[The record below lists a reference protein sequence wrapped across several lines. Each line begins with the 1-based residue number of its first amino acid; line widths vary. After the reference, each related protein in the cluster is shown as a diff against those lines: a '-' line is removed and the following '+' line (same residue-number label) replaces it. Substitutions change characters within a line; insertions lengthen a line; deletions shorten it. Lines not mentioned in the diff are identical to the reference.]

1 MPSLPSRQRHPHAI
15 FTLYPQSPS
24 AHVVVEDTANAH
36 LVSYNPQIER
46 YGIDVG
52 ISGACSHQTLETLG
66 RATDVGIHIP
76 IRAISRLQC
85 SFEINDESKA
95 IILYDRSSEGT
106 TEVYAWNQGKVCPFD
121 DRRPRRVLVAPQLNE
136 LISMGHGDGLVKFR
150 LIWWKKDARGLKSSY
165 LVPNP
170 NLARTYDI
178 AETEKSSRP
187 RTRIHTGGNK
197 LIRYFENGQ
206 IGTGKFG
213 VVYKAINVDTGK
225 PMAVKVISRPKQA
238 TGHDGDA
245 FFLAVKNEVETLQ
258 RLVHEHIVG
267 YIGCNEGV
275 EEYKIFMD
283 LCDGSLRSLATSL
296 GPLPA
301 AITDV
306 LLEHMLQ
313 ALAYLDSQSM
323 VHRDVKPENILYR
336 RIERHRGQ
344 HSYHFELGDLG
355 LCDNTVHIQPGVAGT
370 TVYMAPEVARQGQPT
385 PKSDVW
391 SLYMTELWALDVG
404 DFRKLEDTLDNLD
417 GIFTLVFA
425 SLEDSRVSCLKEM
438 AEADPDRRAS
448 AAEMLGKLFGT
459 EGSSTPY
466 SLAQSSTKMMSM
478 SVTAT
483 RRPRSRQ
490 RRPRHLRSAPAP
502 GMSKSPLPMARR
514 GTLSRWDREGGS
526 TNGDGVS
533 SHGVA

>member
-1 MPSLPSRQRHPHAI
+1 MPSLPSRQRNRHAI

-24 AHVVVEDTANAH
+24 AHVVVEDTANAR
-36 LVSYNPQIER
+36 LVSYNTQIER

-52 ISGACSHQTLETLG
+52 ISGASSHQTLETLG
-66 RATDVGIHIP
+66 RATDAGIHIP
-76 IRAISRLQC
+76 IGAISRLQC
-85 SFEINDESKA
+85 SFEIHDESKA
-95 IILYDRSSEGT
+95 IMLYDRSSEGS
-106 TEVYAWNQGKVCPFD
+106 TEVFAWNQGKVCPFD
-121 DRRPRRVLVAPQLNE
+121 DHRPRRVLVAPQLNE
-136 LISMGHGDGLVKFR
+136 LISMGHGDDPVKFR
-150 LIWWKKDARGLKSSY
+150 LIWWKKDARGRRSSY

-187 RTRIHTGGNK
+187 RTRIHTGMNK

-213 VVYKAINVDTGK
+213 AVHSAIDVDTGK
-225 PMAVKVISRPKQA
+225 PMAVKVISRPKHA

-245 FFLAVKNEVETLQ
+245 FFLAVKTEVETLK
-258 RLVHEHIVG
+258 RLVHENIVG
-267 YIGCNEGV
+267 YIGCNQGI

-283 LCDGSLRSLATSL
+283 LCAGSLRSLATSPD
-296 GPLPA
+296 PLPT

-306 LLEHMLQ
+306 LLEHMLR

-323 VHRDVKPENILYR
+323 VHRDVKPDNILYR

-355 LCDNTVHIQPGVAGT
+355 LCDSTVHIQPGVAGT

-391 SLYMTELWALDVG
+391 SLFMTELWALDVKG
-404 DFRKLEDTLDNLD
+404 FRKLEHTLDNLD
-417 GIFTLVFA
+417 AIFNLVFA
-425 SLEDSRVSCLKEM
+425 SLEDSRVACLKEM

-448 AAEMLGKLFGT
+448 AAQMLEKLFGSD
-459 EGSSTPY
+459 GSSTPC
-466 SLAQSSTKMMSM
+466 SLAQSSTQMMSM
-478 SVTAT
+478 SVPAT

-490 RRPRHLRSAPAP
+490 RRQRHPRLAPAP
-502 GMSKSPLPMARR
+502 GTSKSPLPMARR
-514 GTLSRWDREGGS
+514 GTFSRWDREGSS
-526 TNGDGVS
+526 TNGGTM
-533 SHGVA
+533 